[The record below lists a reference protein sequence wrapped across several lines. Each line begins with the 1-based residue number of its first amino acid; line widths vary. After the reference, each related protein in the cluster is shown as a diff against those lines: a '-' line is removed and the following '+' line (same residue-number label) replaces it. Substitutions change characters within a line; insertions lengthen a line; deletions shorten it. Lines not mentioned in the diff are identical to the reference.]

1 MLWSAYERKI
11 RGKDAINMLVDSYCL
26 MAYGLFLIIRSWKL
40 NSKDKVNHMI
50 FMSEEIE
57 ENKDEEIRRKI

>member
-11 RGKDAINMLVDSYCL
+11 RGKDAINMLVDSHCL